1 MTSQVVAKWG
11 NSLGIRIP
19 RPIAEQ
25 IHLKEGTGVKFT
37 VVDGGLMIQP
47 QTKRKYTLDELLE
60 GMTEDNFHPEVDMGT
75 PVGNEVW

>member
-1 MTSQVVAKWG
+1 MASQVVTKWG

-19 RPIAEQ
+19 SPIAKQ
-25 IHLKEGTGVKFT
+25 VHLEEGTSVTFT

-47 QTKRKYTLDELLE
+47 QRRKKYNLDELLE
-60 GMTEDNFHPEVDMGT
+60 GMTQDNFHSEVDMRM